1 MCEKLNTPAPKCC
14 PAEHRAPN
22 LTARFH
28 KMNVYETG
36 GFFAD
41 HKDTPRSELHFGS
54 LVVCLPC
61 AFEGGV
67 LTVDHLGEKR
77 DVDWGRFF
85 RPSGM
90 YTWQKDYAAR
100 LAAHT
105 PPRTLRWAAFF
116 GDANHKVVPVA
127 SGARVTLAF
136 ELYRERPPT
145 PPRRGSPSR
154 LGGSGGTFWTVWRKD

>member
-1 MCEKLNTPAPKCC
+1 M
-14 PAEHRAPN
+14 RAHPQ
-22 LTARFH
+22 
-28 KMNVYETG
+28 
-36 GFFAD
+36 
-41 HKDTPRSELHFGS
+41 DTVTSWGNGLLSVSRQ
-54 LVVCLPC
+54 
-61 AFEGGV
+61 
-67 LTVDHLGEKR
+67 VDHLHLGERR

-85 RPSGM
+85 RPSGL
-90 YTWQKDYAAR
+90 YTWQKDFAAR

-145 PPRRGSPSR
+145 NPPHPGAGRPRVRAVP
-154 LGGSGGTFWTVWRKD
+154 